1 MGARVIA
8 LDWREALS
16 PIVVL
21 ASRIRHPC
29 PISISPTVAK
39 NLTSVDKSIG
49 IRLHNKRIF
58 MGLSEKQLAE
68 KLLIDT
74 RDINLY
80 ETGAKRIGTQLLLR
94 SAIALDVSPVY
105 FFGATDDVGRSPALE
120 ERPGE
125 NVSFLTLPDQGLRLN
140 RAFASIKN
148 PDVREAI
155 VVLAE
160 KVAAADEA
168 R

>member
-1 MGARVIA
+1 
-8 LDWREALS
+8 L
-16 PIVVL
+16 
-21 ASRIRHPC
+21 
-29 PISISPTVAK
+29 
-39 NLTSVDKSIG
+39 
-49 IRLHNKRIF
+49 
-58 MGLSEKQLAE
+58 
-68 KLLIDT
+68 
-74 RDINLY
+74 
-80 ETGAKRIGTQLLLR
+80 
-94 SAIALDVSPVY
+94 AIALDVSPVY
-105 FFGATDDVGRSPALE
+105 FFGATDDVGHSPALE

-125 NVSFLTLPDQGLRLN
+125 TVSFLTLPGQGLRLN